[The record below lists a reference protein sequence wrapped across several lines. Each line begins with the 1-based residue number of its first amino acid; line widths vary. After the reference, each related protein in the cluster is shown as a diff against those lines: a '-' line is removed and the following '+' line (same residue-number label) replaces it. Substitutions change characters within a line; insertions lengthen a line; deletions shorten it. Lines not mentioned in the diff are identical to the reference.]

1 MPIQQLPIE
10 LANQIAA
17 GEVVER
23 PSSVVKELVENALDA
38 GADEL
43 VLDIEKGGSKRIRIR
58 DNGCGIARGELTLAL
73 SRHATSKIQS
83 LEDLERIGSLGF
95 RGEALASISSVSRL
109 RLTSKP
115 AEQSEAWQAWTEGRD
130 MQVNVEPAAHPNGTT
145 VDIQD
150 LFFNTPARRKFL
162 RTEKT
167 EFSHIDEVIK
177 RIALSRFDVA
187 FQLSHN
193 GKTLRRYPRA
203 DSEKQQLQR
212 VAKICG
218 GQFAE
223 QAYQLQSPEGDYKLK
238 GWMVAPEHC
247 RYQGDVQHFF
257 VNGRMMRDKLLA
269 HAVRQAYEKYLPTD
283 RVPTYILYFEL
294 PAEQV
299 DVNVHPAKHEVRFHY
314 QRQVHDFI
322 LTQVERV
329 LRSLTEMSVSDSA
342 ESGPAAF
349 NGEHYESAHR
359 HQYQSTNTSTMR
371 ESSRYST
378 APRKAMG
385 SLLPNAAKSSAG
397 NYASQPASTGN
408 TSTFYASASV
418 STQETN
424 CPSESWRLLSLFN
437 GHQALIRHS
446 NRLAWLNV
454 RQVHEVCAEAKLS
467 QQLEDGLSGQP
478 LLVPVTVSAKEFK
491 TPVSHWPEQQL
502 NRLGVMYYRQKDMV
516 VIEQMPEMLRK
527 GNVALLFKQLLEQVS
542 ESSDTQLLKW
552 LTVFVAKSEY
562 SATEAEHW
570 VKQWRDQLHESAD
583 YLQFIEVPEGY
594 NANH

>member
-58 DNGCGIARGELTLAL
+58 DNGGGIVRDELTLAL

-187 FQLSHN
+187 FQLTHN
-193 GKTLRRYPRA
+193 GKTLRRYPKA
-203 DSEKQQLQR
+203 ESQKQQLQR

-269 HAVRQAYEKYLPTD
+269 HAVRQAYEKYLPAD

-329 LRSLTEMSVSDSA
+329 LRSLTEMPTSSVSEDESA
-342 ESGPAAF
+342 VFRDES
-349 NGEHYESAHR
+349 YESVR
-359 HQYQSTNTSTMR
+359 SHQYQPADTSAMR
-371 ESSRYST
+371 ETSRYSV
-378 APRKAMG
+378 APRRAMG
-385 SLLPNAAKSSAG
+385 SLLPNAVKSGVGNASSQAVSPSFVASSA
-397 NYASQPASTGN
+397 SPHK
-408 TSTFYASASV
+408 TSSSA
-418 STQETN
+418 
-424 CPSESWRLLSLFN
+424 ESWRLLSLFN
-437 GHQALIRHS
+437 GYQALIK
-446 NRLAWLNV
+446 NANALAWLNI
-454 RQVHEVCAEAKLS
+454 QQIHSVCAETRLS
-467 QQLEDGLSGQP
+467 KQVEGGLSGQP
-478 LLVPVTVSAKEFK
+478 LLVPVTVSEKEFK
-491 TPVSHWPEQQL
+491 TPVSQWPEQQL
-502 NRLGVMYYRQKDMV
+502 NQLGVMYYRQNDMV

-527 GNVALLFKQLLEQVS
+527 GNVALLFKQLVELVLENSDGQVI
-542 ESSDTQLLKW
+542 KW
-552 LTVFVAKSEY
+552 LTDFVAKNEY
-562 SATEAEHW
+562 STTEAEHW
-570 VKQWRDQLHESAD
+570 LNQWQNQLNASAA
-583 YLQFIEVPEGY
+583 YLQRIDVPEGY

>member
-1 MPIQQLPIE
+1 MAIQQLPIE

-58 DNGCGIARGELTLAL
+58 DNGCGIAHSELTLAL

-83 LEDLERIGSLGF
+83 LEDLEHIGSLGF

-115 AEQSEAWQAWTEGRD
+115 FNQDEAWQAWTEGRD

-145 VDIQD
+145 IDIQD

-167 EFSHIDEVIK
+167 EFSHIDDVIK

-187 FQLSHN
+187 FQLTHN
-193 GKTLRRYPRA
+193 GKTLRRYPKA
-203 DSEKQQLQR
+203 SSDKQKLQR

-223 QAYQLQSPEGDYKLK
+223 QAYQLKSPEGDYQLD

-269 HAVRQAYEKYLPTD
+269 HAVRQAYEKYLAAD

-329 LRSLTEMSVSDSA
+329 LRSLSNMATDEPVNDGA
-342 ESGPAAF
+342 VTYHQ
-349 NGEHYESAHR
+349 EHNER
-359 HQYQSTNTSTMR
+359 VPLHQYQNTDSASMR

-378 APRKAMG
+378 SPRKAMT
-385 SLLPNAAKSSAG
+385 SLLPNAAGAQTAG
-397 NYASQPASTGN
+397 TGAASQLLV
-408 TSTFYASASV
+408 TSREEVTADRD
-418 STQETN
+418 N
-424 CPSESWRLLSLFN
+424 WRLLSLFN
-437 GHQALIRHS
+437 GHQALVKQS
-446 NRLAWLNV
+446 NSLAWLNV
-454 RQVHEVCAEAKLS
+454 KQVHSQCVQQKLA
-467 QQLEDGLSGQP
+467 QQVSEGLSGQP
-478 LLVPVTVSAKEFK
+478 LLVPVTLSTKEFQ
-491 TPVSHWPEQQL
+491 TPISHWPEQQL
-502 NRLGVMYYRQKDMV
+502 NRLGVMYYRQKDTV

-527 GNVALLFKQLLEQVS
+527 GNVAVLFQQLLGLVS
-542 ESSDTQLLKW
+542 DRSETELLQW
-552 LTVFVAKSEY
+552 LTSFVARNDY
-562 SATEAEHW
+562 STTEAEHW
-570 VKQWRDQLHESAD
+570 LNQWSCQLKESND
-583 YLQFIEVPEGY
+583 YLQFVDIPEGD
-594 NANH
+594 NAHQ